1 MLGNTCEHTVK
12 VGNCKHGAP
21 NKVAKADE
29 EFVGMEKLQMHAND
43 DGISVLDAC
52 CECGGGNK
60 DTKIDTEGFVPP
72 PIGRS
77 DAENVNIV
85 EG

>member
-12 VGNCKHGAP
+12 VGHCKHGAP

-60 DTKIDTEGFVPP
+60 DILN
-72 PIGRS
+72 IGGGRWAKGAHGQRS
-77 DAENVNIV
+77 Q
-85 EG
+85 